1 MSELKKCC
9 CDYIPP
15 QYFATK
21 SLPTVL
27 NVHEVCSSSSE
38 FKPFIE
44 GQKYLINS
52 HFHFLQVRRHH
63 ALLTKFSRSHV
74 NNKCFFFDMASDN
87 TQCKVTSLKTTRDV
101 AFLKSQLSIYQPMEV
116 LDGFFKVV
124 VPLKNHFHGHKTR
137 KVKTLDFLLYTST

>member
-1 MSELKKCC
+1 MSELKKCY

-21 SLPTVL
+21 SLPTAL

-44 GQKYLINS
+44 GPKYLINS
-52 HFHFLQVRRHH
+52 HFHFLQLRRHH

-74 NNKCFFFDMASDN
+74 NNKCFFLIWRQIIPNVRLLLSKPLVMLHSSNPSYPFISQWRCL
-87 TQCKVTSLKTTRDV
+87 TGFSKSL
-101 AFLKSQLSIYQPMEV
+101 YP
-116 LDGFFKVV
+116 
-124 VPLKNHFHGHKTR
+124 
-137 KVKTLDFLLYTST
+137 

>member
-27 NVHEVCSSSSE
+27 NVHEVCSSSSK

-44 GQKYLINS
+44 GPKYLMNS
-52 HFHFLQVRRHH
+52 QAQVISPMV
-63 ALLTKFSRSHV
+63 LLTKFSRSHV
-74 NNKCFFFDMASDN
+74 NSKCFFFFQMASDN
-87 TQCKVTSLKTTRDV
+87 TQCKVTSLKTTSDV